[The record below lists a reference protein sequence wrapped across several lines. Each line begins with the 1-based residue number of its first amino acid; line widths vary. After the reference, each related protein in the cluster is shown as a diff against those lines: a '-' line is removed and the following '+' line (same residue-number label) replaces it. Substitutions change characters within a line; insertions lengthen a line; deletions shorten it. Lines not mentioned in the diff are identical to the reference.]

1 MTEPQRLES
10 RTNSIWLSQLLLAV
24 VVVVIVLLVQ
34 AIEPETMQKWTFSVG
49 VSAMVIITALA
60 LIVPWSLLPSWAA
73 LSIPFLDIIAVGTM
87 SAQTTI
93 DLAYLW
99 AFPVIWIASHY
110 GAIAI
115 TSSLVT
121 IAVIVA
127 MSELSSPGSA
137 PAALRVSIV
146 TLTLTFIAIST
157 RHASQQT
164 RAFKR
169 LLVREASKLNEA
181 LAQARRQEHNA
192 SQMIETIDV
201 GIARISAS
209 GEVDEFND
217 TYRSLYGIRASDLTA
232 PPSSVE
238 YDALRGAPVPA
249 GNRPLQRAMRGEQFD
264 DARTWLF
271 TATGVWH
278 ALSLTARSVPSDDG
292 SNAPNGALLIAHDI
306 TAMLRAENLRQTLT
320 ARISHELRNPLTT
333 VLGFSELLLD
343 DEELPARA
351 HKQVNEI
358 SMAGQRMLTLSEAI
372 LQSGAT
378 AQKDELVM
386 VPTDLSKVI
395 TQSVDSFEPM
405 AGSKSVAVE
414 WYPSATTFVMGD
426 AFRLRQLVDNLLSNA
441 IKYTPK
447 GGKVMLYVTATDD
460 EVSLS
465 ISDTGSGMT
474 AEEVEHIYD
483 PYYRAPG
490 AVTSEV
496 QGTGLGMGIVKSLIE
511 QHNGTLEIESAPMRG
526 TTMTATLTPAPA
538 DVEAGAQHA

>member
-1 MTEPQRLES
+1 MAEIRRLES

-34 AIEPETMQKWTFSVG
+34 AVEPETMGEWTFSVG
-49 VSAMVIITALA
+49 VSAMVVITALA
-60 LIVPWSLLPSWAA
+60 LIVPWGLLPSWAA

-99 AFPVIWIASHY
+99 AFPVIWIATHY
-110 GAIAI
+110 GFVAIGSA
-115 TSSLVT
+115 LGV
-121 IAVIVA
+121 IAVSVV
-127 MSELSSPGSA
+127 MSEIGSPGTA
-137 PAALRVSIV
+137 DATLRVSVI

-157 RHASQQT
+157 RLAAQQT

-169 LLVREASKLNEA
+169 LLVREASKLNDA
-181 LAQARRQEHNA
+181 LARAKRQERNA
-192 SQMIETIDV
+192 SQMLETIDV
-201 GIARISAS
+201 GIARISAN
-209 GEVDEFND
+209 GDVDEFND

-249 GNRPLQRAMRGEQFD
+249 ANRPLQRAMRGEQFD

-271 TATGVWH
+271 TASGVWH

-292 SNAPNGALLIAHDI
+292 SDTRHGSLLIAHDI

-333 VLGFSELLLD
+333 VLGFSEILLD

-351 HKQVNEI
+351 HKQINEI

-372 LQSGAT
+372 LQSGAS

-386 VPTDLSKVI
+386 VPTDLSKVV

-405 AGSKSVAVE
+405 AGSKAVAVE
-414 WYPSATTFVMGD
+414 WYPHATTFVLGD

-447 GGKVMLYVTATDD
+447 GGKVMLYVTTTDD
-460 EVSLS
+460 EVLLS

-474 AEEVEHIYD
+474 AEEVDRIYD

-511 QHNGTLEIESAPMRG
+511 QHGGSLSIESEPMRG
-526 TTMTATLTPAPA
+526 TTMTASLKPAPET
-538 DVEAGAQHA
+538 VEAGAK